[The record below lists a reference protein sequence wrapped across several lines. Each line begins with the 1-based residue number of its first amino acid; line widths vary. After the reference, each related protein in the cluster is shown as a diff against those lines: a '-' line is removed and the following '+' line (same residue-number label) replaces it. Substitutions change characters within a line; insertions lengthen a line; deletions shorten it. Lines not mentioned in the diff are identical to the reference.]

1 MTQLDKK
8 ELPFVSLPKMW
19 IYLYPYLQRT
29 ELSVNDVR
37 KFLQQPAPER
47 GKKTL
52 YMHVPFCDTICTFC
66 PFVRSTNY
74 QDKLQPY
81 VDALIKE
88 LKAIAGTP
96 RIQGVALDAIFVG
109 GGTPSVLSPDQI
121 HQIGE
126 TIHRHFKLKPGFEW
140 TFEVEA
146 KSATEDKLKAM
157 AENGVNRISFGVQ
170 TFNPKF
176 RKLFNLTASHDE
188 IKRTRELAGKY
199 FKGFNM
205 DLLYQL
211 PGQTVDEIHEDL
223 QHAVELNTTSIDAYP
238 LDYTITSK
246 WFLQQ
251 IKKDRIPKPPNA
263 HEKVEQ
269 QEAVTRFLVEHGY
282 KQEFIYTFIRQDAE
296 HRRFVFGETLYGHY
310 EDECIGAGL
319 SAFSYQAGM
328 AYRNFDTVE
337 QYIRA
342 VETNG
347 LSVDV
352 ANEYHAREKGLIYFP
367 KRMVIDIEDID
378 RLGLDAH
385 YYQLLDQ
392 FEAKGLIVRE
402 GNQIRLTREG
412 QPWYMNMMVEMLP
425 DRTRNLHERIASTL
439 NERADFTFDEELIMF
454 T

>member
-1 MTQLDKK
+1 MSDSGAK
-8 ELPFVSLPKMW
+8 ELPFHALPKMW
-19 IYLYPYLQRT
+19 VYLYPYLKRSD
-29 ELSVNDVR
+29 LSVEHVR
-37 KFLQQPAPER
+37 QFLQTPAPQR

-52 YMHVPFCDTICTFC
+52 YMHIPFCDTICTFC

-88 LKAIAGTP
+88 LKLIASTP

-109 GGTPSVLSPDQI
+109 GGTPSVLSAEQI
-121 HQIGE
+121 HMIGE
-126 TIHRHFKLKPGFEW
+126 TVHSHFKLKNGFEW

-157 AENGVNRISFGVQ
+157 HEQGVNRISFGVQ
-170 TFNPKF
+170 TFDPKF
-176 RKLFNLTASHDE
+176 RKMFNLTASHDE

-211 PGQTVDEIHEDL
+211 PGQTWEEIQADL
-223 QHAVELNTTSIDAYP
+223 QHALELNTTSIDAYP

-246 WFLQQ
+246 GFLQS
-251 IKKDRIPKPPNA
+251 IKNERIPKPPNA
-263 HEKVEQ
+263 YEKVAQ
-269 QEAVTRFLVEHGY
+269 QEAVTQFLVEHGY

-296 HRRFVFGETLYGHY
+296 HKRFMFGETLYGHY

-328 AYRNFDTVE
+328 VYRNFDTVE
-337 QYIRA
+337 NYLRA
-342 VETNG
+342 VEENG
-347 LSVDV
+347 LSVEIVND
-352 ANEYHAREKGLIYFP
+352 YHAREKGLIYFP
-367 KRMVIDIEDID
+367 KRMSIDLDDID
-378 RLGLDAH
+378 RHELDAR
-385 YYQLLDQ
+385 YYELLDQ
-392 FEAKGLIVRE
+392 FEAKGLIKRE
-402 GNQIRLTREG
+402 GNRLLLTREG
-412 QPWYMNMMVEMLP
+412 QPWYMNMMIEMLP
-425 DRTRNLHERIASTL
+425 ERTREVHDRISSQL
-439 NERADFTFDEELIMF
+439 NERADFTFDDELIVF

>member
-1 MTQLDKK
+1 MSNHGTK
-8 ELPFVSLPKMW
+8 ELPFSSLPKMW
-19 IYLYPYLQRT
+19 VYLYPYLSRG
-29 ELSVNDVR
+29 ELTVEHVHQ
-37 KFLQQPAPER
+37 FLQQAAPNR

-74 QDKLQPY
+74 ADKLQPY
-81 VDALIKE
+81 VDALVKE
-88 LKAIAGTP
+88 LKTIAATP
-96 RIQGVALDAIFVG
+96 RMQGVALDAIFVG
-109 GGTPSVLSPDQI
+109 GGTPSVLSPQQI
-121 HQIGE
+121 HLIGE
-126 TIHRHFKLKPGFEW
+126 TIHSNFKLKEDYEW

-157 AENGVNRISFGVQ
+157 HEVGVNRMSFGVQ

-176 RKLFNLTASHDE
+176 RKMFNLTASHDE

-211 PGQTVDEIHEDL
+211 PGQTMEEIVQDL

-246 WFLQQ
+246 GFLQS
-251 IKKDRIPKPPNA
+251 IKNERLPKPPNA
-263 HEKVEQ
+263 YEKVAQ
-269 QEAVTRFLVEHGY
+269 QELVTNFLVEHGY
-282 KQEFIYTFIRQDAE
+282 SQEFIYTFIRQDAE

-328 AYRNFDTVE
+328 VYRNFDTVE
-337 QYIRA
+337 EYIRA
-342 VETNG
+342 VDANG
-347 LSVDV
+347 LAADIV
-352 ANEYHAREKGLIYFP
+352 NEYHAKEKGLIYFP
-367 KRMVIDIEDID
+367 KRMSIDTDDID
-378 RLGLDAH
+378 RQELDVRF
-385 YYQLLDQ
+385 YQLLDE

-402 GNQIRLTREG
+402 GNKLKLTREG
-412 QPWYMNMMVEMLP
+412 QPWYMNMMIEMLP
-425 DRTRNLHERIASTL
+425 ERTRNLHETISSRL
-439 NERADFTFDEELIMF
+439 NERADFTFDDELIVF
-454 T
+454 N